1 MERKE
6 KAVECFHQG
15 FSCAQAIASV
25 YGAGHNLERE
35 QLLKISTAFGAGMAR
50 LSEVC
55 GACTGAFM
63 VIGLKHGRVKAEDSA
78 AREKTYALAQ
88 EFVKRFKERN
98 KSILCRDLLGADMS
112 TPEGLKLAVSQNLPH
127 TRCPRLIKDAA
138 EILEEILK

>member
-15 FSCAQAIASV
+15 FSCAQAVASV
-25 YGAGHNLERE
+25 YGAESGLSTE

-63 VIGLKHGRVKAEDSA
+63 VIGLKHGRAKLEDAA
-78 AREKTYALAQ
+78 AREKTYELAQ
-88 EFVKRFKERN
+88 EFVKRFKARN
-98 KSILCRDLLGADMS
+98 QSILCRDLLGADMS
-112 TPEGLKLAVSQNLPH
+112 TPEGLKAAMAQNLPH
-127 TRCPRLIKDAA
+127 TRCPKLIKDAA